1 LIYTMTEHER
11 RARMPAEQCPQGHE
25 IRSAADR
32 DGQGYCKAC
41 RRDGARQRRVSQSM
55 KLTLV
60 KAFED
65 VGIRFEDDDGAPVAP
80 AEVVRQI
87 VAVYESGIELPI
99 EL

>member
-1 LIYTMTEHER
+1 
-11 RARMPAEQCPQGHE
+11 MPANQCPQGHE
-25 IRSAADR
+25 VRTADDRDSQGHCRKCMADR
-32 DGQGYCKAC
+32 
-41 RRDGARQRRVSQSM
+41 ARQRRVSNAM

-65 VGIRFEDDDGAPVAP
+65 VGIRFEDDDGQPVAP

-99 EL
+99 RL

>member
-1 LIYTMTEHER
+1 
-11 RARMPAEQCPQGHE
+11 MPAAVTMCPQGHE
-25 IRSAADR
+25 IRTDSDR
-32 DGQGYCKAC
+32 DGQGHCRAC
-41 RRDGARQRRVSQSM
+41 ERDRQRRRRVSNAM

-65 VGIRFEDDDGAPVAP
+65 VGIRFEDDDGQPVAP

-87 VAVYESGIELPI
+87 AAIYESGVELPI